1 MATIARRHVDQC
13 HGGGE
18 RRHPAYALGVEG
30 PRRPFN
36 DLKPPDPGR
45 DQHADVGRFGGDI
58 EARIGHRLARGGH
71 REVDVG
77 GAAASFL
84 AAEDGRGV
92 ETLHLAGDVHG
103 EHARVEV
110 GDRGDATSAGADRVP
125 ALGSAVAYRRD
136 RAHPGDDDA
145 TPALLRHSAP

>member
-1 MATIARRHVDQC
+1 MAAANGDTRRI
-13 HGGGE
+13 
-18 RRHPAYALGVEG
+18 PGVEG

-36 DLKPPDPGR
+36 DLEPLIPDAIRTP
-45 DQHADVGRFGGDI
+45 DVGRFGGDI
-58 EARIGHRLARGGH
+58 EARIGHRPSERGGH

-92 ETLHLAGDVHG
+92 EALHLTGDAHG

-110 GDRGDATSAGADRVP
+110 G
-125 ALGSAVAYRRD
+125 
-136 RAHPGDDDA
+136 
-145 TPALLRHSAP
+145 